1 MLYTPLTPTPLNEIC
16 TNCLPLLVVLK
27 AEMTEPFTH
36 YINGKFIRFS
46 LDCRDYPL
54 LLIEEYMNHGDL
66 LGVLK
71 DSRPNMPLIR
81 QLTYAYHVADGMD
94 YLANTL

>member
-1 MLYTPLTPTPLNEIC
+1 MHSVSPTKTVNSTIIIIC
-16 TNCLPLLVVLK
+16 ITYYSCISSCNLCVD
-27 AEMTEPFTH
+27 
-36 YINGKFIRFS
+36 Y
-46 LDCRDYPL
+46 RDYPL

-71 DSRPNMPLIR
+71 DSRPSMPLTT

-94 YLANTL
+94 YLANEL